1 MNIKRILL
9 SAVLSAG
16 VMISSAGC
24 SLFGGGSSASSGNI
38 GDITFADGDKI
49 AVIEFKDYGTVKAKL
64 FPDIAPIGVENFI
77 KLAEQGY
84 YDGLKIHRVI
94 QDTYIQGGSL
104 NGDGTGGTAAYV
116 GEDAAKNATTF
127 PIEVS
132 EKARNFYGAL
142 GYAADAYGNNSVQF
156 YIVSNKT
163 PADTSKISAE
173 KVQAKADEL
182 ASKLANESV
191 AESTPE
197 GTAETAEAAETDNSD
212 TKLLTYQQTYYSN
225 NASFIKKNGAE
236 AAEKYKKVGGL
247 YQIDGG
253 YTVFGQVYEGF
264 DVIDKINAVDVTTN
278 ASGEKSMPIQDV
290 IISSVTIETYKAS
303 TAEATAEASKA
314 DSKKNSSAP
323 ASSSPTVS
331 TAEVSAAATSET
343 VSTAQTVSTAD
354 AQQTAQASQAT
365 SEQTAATSSST
376 AEVSTVDTKEAV

>member
-24 SLFGGGSSASSGNI
+24 SFFGGGSGASSGNI

-64 FPDIAPIGVENFI
+64 FPDIAPVGVENFI

-197 GTAETAEAAETDNSD
+197 GTAEAAETDNSD

-290 IISSVTIETYKAS
+290 IISSVTIETYKTS

-365 SEQTAATSSST
+365 SEQTAATSPST
-376 AEVSTVDTKEAV
+376 AEISTVDTKEAA

>member
-16 VMISSAGC
+16 VMISSVGC
-24 SLFGGGSSASSGNI
+24 SLFGGGSGASSGNI

-64 FPDIAPIGVENFI
+64 FPDIAPVGVENFI

-197 GTAETAEAAETDNSD
+197 GTAEAAETDNSD

-323 ASSSPTVS
+323 TSSSPTVS

-365 SEQTAATSSST
+365 SEQTATSSST
-376 AEVSTVDTKEAV
+376 AEVSTVDTKEAA

>member
-64 FPDIAPIGVENFI
+64 FPDIAPVGVENFI

-104 NGDGTGGTAAYV
+104 NGDGTGGTAAYI

-197 GTAETAEAAETDNSD
+197 GTAETAEADNSD

-278 ASGEKSMPIQDV
+278 TSGEKSMPIQDV

-354 AQQTAQASQAT
+354 AQQTTQASQAT

>member
-24 SLFGGGSSASSGNI
+24 YLFGGGSGSSSGNI

-64 FPDIAPIGVENFI
+64 FPDIAPVGVENFI

-197 GTAETAEAAETDNSD
+197 GTAEAAETDNSD

-278 ASGEKSMPIQDV
+278 TSGEKSMPIQDV

-365 SEQTAATSSST
+365 SEQTAATSPST
-376 AEVSTVDTKEAV
+376 AEISTVDTKEAA